1 MTDNSELHLFICAQK
16 LQNGKNPKNVLTDGV
31 VQVLKNKK
39 IQQIPQKLLHPIRWA
54 LGSNALSSAPF
65 EMNII

>member
-1 MTDNSELHLFICAQK
+1 MCTKITKWQK
-16 LQNGKNPKNVLTDGV
+16 SKKLLTYGV

-39 IQQIPQKLLHPIRWA
+39 IQQIPQKLLHPIQWA